1 MDYSKEKNRIRPFWK
16 AKREKLFSNVSD
28 HDNETFLKNFISIS
42 GNLKGKV
49 IAGYNPIGSE
59 VNCLEILRYSMSKGA
74 LTCLPYVN
82 KKKIIEFREWIDGD
96 DLKLDYSNILAP
108 CKDNILMPNIILI
121 PLLCFDN
128 NGTRLGMGGGIYD
141 RTLPFFKLSDKFGLA
156 FSGQQASRINR
167 EDHDYPIDGV
177 ITEKS
182 VIFFKGKK
190 N

>member
-59 VNCLEILRYSMSKGA
+59 VNCLEILRYSISKGA

-82 KKKIIEFREWIDGD
+82 EKKLLNLENGLTAII
-96 DLKLDYSNILAP
+96 
-108 CKDNILMPNIILI
+108 
-121 PLLCFDN
+121 
-128 NGTRLGMGGGIYD
+128 
-141 RTLPFFKLSDKFGLA
+141 
-156 FSGQQASRINR
+156 
-167 EDHDYPIDGV
+167 
-177 ITEKS
+177 
-182 VIFFKGKK
+182 
-190 N
+190 